1 MGWVWP
7 VAGRPREVTPAARE
21 AGAAPRPTV
30 CGGGPPWAEGAA
42 AGSRGLQRGRRAR
55 RLGRDPQGGE
65 ARLALDRARRLGG
78 GWHLTDARIRRV
90 STPEMEGAA
99 GERWEAE
106 MAWTGLLGARRSAAG
121 DRRPSQGR

>member
-1 MGWVWP
+1 VGL
-7 VAGRPREVTPAARE
+7 AGSRKAQGGD
-21 AGAAPRPTV
+21 AGGQGSGGRAQAHGVR
-30 CGGGPPWAEGAA
+30 GGPPWAEGAA